1 MVDLEDGRLKRL
13 AMFFS
18 EDKLERAKAIAET
31 ANKLKR
37 QVTSAA
43 GSGAKPKKSEDGSSS
58 SSSESLLLENLSE
71 DSRYTSLDA
80 FQAAMRDKIGDIKVS

>member
-37 QVTSAA
+37 QVTNAA